1 LSYFNRVEPEFGLN
15 LSSGFDQP
23 AARHFLREWH
33 RPASAV
39 AAQWHLSGVERSAV
53 SWEDGSPLI
62 PAEARPE
69 SETLVMTYRAPI
81 NDMLLALNHGAGL
94 LAAVKAGHY
103 GDFDHDIAA
112 AVLEEAGR
120 FASDVLAPL
129 NAVGD
134 EHGIKLD
141 GSNVTTAPGWPDAYK
156 RWTQAGWN
164 AVSGPEAFGGQG
176 LPLAINAVCTEI
188 WSASNIAFGLC
199 PLLTLSA
206 IEALDAHGSDE
217 LKKIYLEKLVSGEWP
232 GTMQLTEPQAGSDVG
247 ALRTRAERASDGSYR
262 ITGTKIFITYGDHDM
277 SDNIVHF
284 VLARLPDAP
293 AGTKG
298 ISLFLI
304 PKFLVNTDGSLGARN
319 DIYVSGIEH
328 KLGMHAAP
336 TCTMTMGDHGGAI
349 GYLVGE
355 ENRGMHCMF
364 TMMNQARLGVGLEG
378 VGIADRAYQQ
388 ALAFAQER
396 RQGRAVGKK
405 GDGSDPIIVHPDVK
419 RMLMQMRALT
429 AAARTICYATAVAL
443 DISVRATDARTR
455 SLAAA
460 RGALLTPI
468 AKAFSTDIGNEVA
481 SLGVQIHGGMGFI
494 EETGAAQHF
503 RDARITPIYEGTNG
517 IQSID
522 LVTRKLAANGGEA
535 VWALLDELKGIVGQ
549 VEASNDPAFG
559 TTGTKLRDAL
569 ASLERT
575 SRWLLERVGSAPN
588 DALAGATP
596 YLKLFGSTLGGCTLA
611 AEALA
616 ARSLGEGDPQRYV
629 TLARFF
635 AENISVQAPS
645 LERTVIDSAE
655 AVNGAD
661 AVLLG

>member
-1 LSYFNRVEPEFGLN
+1 
-15 LSSGFDQP
+15 
-23 AARHFLREWH
+23 
-33 RPASAV
+33 
-39 AAQWHLSGVERSAV
+39 
-53 SWEDGSPLI
+53 
-62 PAEARPE
+62 
-69 SETLVMTYRAPI
+69 MTYRAPI
-81 NDMLLALNHGAGL
+81 SDILLALNHGAGL
-94 LAAVKAGHY
+94 EAAVKAGHY
-103 GDFDHDIAA
+103 GDFDGDITA
-112 AVLEEAGR
+112 AVLEEAGK
-120 FASDVLAPL
+120 FAGDVLAPL
-129 NAVGD
+129 NRVGD
-134 EHGIKLD
+134 EHGIKLEA
-141 GSNVTTAPGWPDAYK
+141 NKVTTAPGWPDAYQ
-156 RWTQAGWN
+156 RWSAAGWN

-176 LPLAINAVCTEI
+176 LPLAINAACTEI

-217 LKKIYLEKLVSGEWP
+217 LKSIYLEKLVSGEWT

-247 ALRTRAERASDGSYR
+247 ALRTRAERAADGSYR

-293 AGTKG
+293 PGTKG

-304 PKFLVNTDGSLGARN
+304 PKFMVNADGALGARN
-319 DIYVSGIEH
+319 DIYASGIEH

-336 TCTMTMGDHGGAI
+336 TCTMTMGDKGGAI
-349 GYLVGE
+349 GYLIGE
-355 ENRGMHCMF
+355 ENRGMQCMF

-396 RQGRAVGKK
+396 RQGRAVGKTEN
-405 GDGSDPIIVHPDVK
+405 GPDPIIVHPDVK

-443 DISVRATDARTR
+443 DVSMRATDANTR

-468 AKAFSTDIGNEVA
+468 AKAFSTDIGNEVT
-481 SLGVQIHGGMGFI
+481 SLGVQVHGGMGFI
-494 EETGAAQHF
+494 EETGAAQHY

-522 LVTRKLAANGGEA
+522 LVTRKLAANGGA
-535 VWALLDELKGIVGQ
+535 SVWSLLDELTGVVGR
-549 VEASNDPAFG
+549 VEASNDPSFG
-559 TTGTKLRDAL
+559 TTGSKLREAV
-569 ASLERT
+569 ASLDRT
-575 SRWLLERVGSAPN
+575 SRWLLERIGAAPN

-596 YLKLFGSTLGGCTLA
+596 YLRLFGSTLGGCMLA
-611 AEALA
+611 DEALA
-616 ARSLGEGDPQRYV
+616 ARNLGDGAGDSLRYV

-635 AENISVQAPS
+635 AENISVQAGA
-645 LERTVIDSAE
+645 LERTVMESAE

>member
-1 LSYFNRVEPEFGLN
+1 
-15 LSSGFDQP
+15 
-23 AARHFLREWH
+23 
-33 RPASAV
+33 
-39 AAQWHLSGVERSAV
+39 
-53 SWEDGSPLI
+53 
-62 PAEARPE
+62 
-69 SETLVMTYRAPI
+69 
-81 NDMLLALNHGAGL
+81 
-94 LAAVKAGHY
+94 
-103 GDFDHDIAA
+103 
-112 AVLEEAGR
+112 
-120 FASDVLAPL
+120 
-129 NAVGD
+129 
-134 EHGIKLD
+134 
-141 GSNVTTAPGWPDAYK
+141 
-156 RWTQAGWN
+156 
-164 AVSGPEAFGGQG
+164 
-176 LPLAINAVCTEI
+176 
-188 WSASNIAFGLC
+188 
-199 PLLTLSA
+199 
-206 IEALDAHGSDE
+206 

-247 ALRTRAERASDGSYR
+247 ALRTRAERAGDGTYR
-262 ITGTKIFITYGDHDM
+262 IKGTKIFITYGDHDM

-293 AGTKG
+293 AGTRG

-304 PKFLVNTDGSLGARN
+304 PKFLVNPDGSLGARN
-319 DIYVSGIEH
+319 DIFASGIEH

-349 GYLVGE
+349 GYLIGE

-388 ALAFAQER
+388 ALAYAQER
-396 RQGRAVGKK
+396 RQGRAVGRT
-405 GDGSDPIIVHPDVK
+405 GEGSDPIIVHPDVK

-443 DISVRATDARTR
+443 DISVRATDAGARAT
-455 SLAAA
+455 AAA

-468 AKAFSTDIGNEVA
+468 AKAFSTDIGNEVT

-494 EETGAAQHF
+494 EETGAAQHY

-522 LVTRKLAANGGEA
+522 LVTRKLAAGGGES
-535 VWALLDELKGIVGQ
+535 VWVLLDELAGIIKQ

-559 TTGTKLRDAL
+559 TTGTKLREAL
-569 ASLERT
+569 ACLERT
-575 SRWLLERVGSAPN
+575 SRWLLERVTSSPN
-588 DALAGATP
+588 EALAGATP
-596 YLKLFGSTLGGCTLA
+596 YLRLFGATLGGCMLA
-611 AEALA
+611 SEALA
-616 ARSLGEGDPQRYV
+616 ARSHGEGDGQRYV

-635 AENISVQAPS
+635 AENVSVQAPA

>member
-1 LSYFNRVEPEFGLN
+1 
-15 LSSGFDQP
+15 
-23 AARHFLREWH
+23 
-33 RPASAV
+33 
-39 AAQWHLSGVERSAV
+39 
-53 SWEDGSPLI
+53 
-62 PAEARPE
+62 
-69 SETLVMTYRAPI
+69 MTYRAPI

-94 LAAVKAGHY
+94 QAAVKAGHY
-103 GDFDHDIAA
+103 GDFDGDIAA

-120 FASDVLAPL
+120 FATDVLAPL
-129 NAVGD
+129 NRVGD
-134 EHGIKLD
+134 ENGIKLE
-141 GSNVTTAPGWPDAYK
+141 GSNVITAPGWPDAYK
-156 RWTQAGWN
+156 RWTAAGWN
-164 AVSGPEAFGGQG
+164 AVSGREAFGGQG
-176 LPLAINAVCTEI
+176 LPLAINAACTEI

-206 IEALDAHGSDE
+206 IEALDAHGSEE
-217 LKKIYLEKLVSGEWP
+217 LKKIYLEKLISGDWP

-247 ALRTRAERASDGSYR
+247 ALRTRAERASDGTYR
-262 ITGTKIFITYGDHDM
+262 IKGTKIFITYGDHDM

-293 AGTKG
+293 AGTRG

-304 PKFLVNTDGSLGARN
+304 PKFLVNADGSLGDRN

-349 GYLVGE
+349 GFLIGE
-355 ENRGMHCMF
+355 ENRGMQCMF

-396 RQGRAVGKK
+396 RQGRAVGKP
-405 GDGSDPIIVHPDVK
+405 GSESDPIIVHPDVK

-443 DISVRATDARTR
+443 DVSMRAKDASTRTA
-455 SLAAA
+455 AAA

-468 AKAFSTDIGNEVA
+468 AKAFSTDIGNEVT
-481 SLGVQIHGGMGFI
+481 SLGVQVHGGMGFI
-494 EETGAAQHF
+494 EETGAAQHY

-522 LVTRKLAANGGEA
+522 LVTRKLAANGGES
-535 VWALLDELKGIVGQ
+535 VWALLEEFKGIVKQ

-575 SRWLLERVGSAPN
+575 SRWLLERVTSAPN
-588 DALAGATP
+588 EALAGATP
-596 YLKLFGSTLGGCTLA
+596 YLRLFGATLGGCMLA
-611 AEALA
+611 NEALA
-616 ARSLGEGDPQRYV
+616 ARGTSEADPQRYV

-635 AENISVQAPS
+635 AENVSVQAGA
-645 LERTVIDSAE
+645 LERTVMDSAE

-661 AVLLG
+661 AVLLGY

>member
-1 LSYFNRVEPEFGLN
+1 
-15 LSSGFDQP
+15 
-23 AARHFLREWH
+23 
-33 RPASAV
+33 
-39 AAQWHLSGVERSAV
+39 
-53 SWEDGSPLI
+53 
-62 PAEARPE
+62 
-69 SETLVMTYRAPI
+69 MTYRAPI

-94 LAAVKAGHY
+94 SAAVKAGHY
-103 GDFDHDIAA
+103 GDFDADITA
-112 AVLEEAGR
+112 AVLEQAGK

-129 NAVGD
+129 NRVGD
-134 EHGIKLD
+134 EHGIKLEAD
-141 GSNVTTAPGWPDAYK
+141 QVITAPGWPDAYQ
-156 RWTQAGWN
+156 RWTAAGWN
-164 AVSGPEAFGGQG
+164 AVSGAEAFGGQG
-176 LPLAINAVCTEI
+176 LPLAINGACTEI

-206 IEALDAHGSDE
+206 IEALEAHGSSE
-217 LKKIYLEKLVSGEWP
+217 LKKIYLEKLISGQWT

-247 ALRTRAERASDGSYR
+247 ALRTRAERAPDGSYR
-262 ITGTKIFITYGDHDM
+262 IKGTKRSLTYGDHDM
-277 SDNIVHF
+277 PDNIVQF

-304 PKFLVNTDGSLGARN
+304 PKFLVNADGSLGTRN
-319 DIYVSGIEH
+319 DIYASGIEH
-328 KLGMHAAP
+328 KLRMHAAT
-336 TCTMTMGDHGGAI
+336 TCPMTMGDKGGAI
-349 GYLVGE
+349 GYLIGD
-355 ENRGMHCMF
+355 ENKGMQCMF

-378 VGIADRAYQQ
+378 VGIADPAYQQ
-388 ALAFAQER
+388 ALSFAQER
-396 RQGRAVGKK
+396 RQGRAIGKA

-419 RMLMQMRALT
+419 RMLLQMRALT

-443 DISVRATDARTR
+443 DVSVRATDAKVRTD
-455 SLAAA
+455 AAA

-481 SLGVQIHGGMGFI
+481 SLGVQVHGGMGFV
-494 EETGAAQHF
+494 EETGAAQHM
-503 RDARITPIYEGTNG
+503 RDARITSIYEGTNG

-522 LVTRKLAANGGEA
+522 LVTRKLAAEGGA
-535 VWALLDELKGIVGQ
+535 SVWALLDDLSDIVSQ

-559 TTGTKLRDAL
+559 TTGAKLRDAL
-569 ASLERT
+569 ASLER
-575 SRWLLERVGSAPN
+575 SSKWLLERVTSAPN

-596 YLKLFGSTLGGCTLA
+596 YLRLFGSTLGGCMLA
-611 AEALA
+611 GEALA
-616 ARSLGEGDPQRYV
+616 ARDLGEGAGDPVRYV

-635 AENISVQAPS
+635 AENISVQAGS

>member
-1 LSYFNRVEPEFGLN
+1 
-15 LSSGFDQP
+15 
-23 AARHFLREWH
+23 
-33 RPASAV
+33 
-39 AAQWHLSGVERSAV
+39 
-53 SWEDGSPLI
+53 
-62 PAEARPE
+62 
-69 SETLVMTYRAPI
+69 MTYRAPI
-81 NDMLLALNHGAGL
+81 NDILLARNHGPGL
-94 LAAVKAGHY
+94 EAAVKAGHY
-103 GDFDHDIAA
+103 GDFDGDITA
-112 AVLEEAGR
+112 AVLEEAGK
-120 FASDVLAPL
+120 FAGDVLAPL
-129 NAVGD
+129 NKVGD

-141 GSNVTTAPGWPDAYK
+141 ANKVTTAPGWPDAYQ
-156 RWTQAGWN
+156 RWIAAGWN
-164 AVSGPEAFGGQG
+164 AGSGREVFGGRG
-176 LPLAINAVCTEI
+176 LPLAINAACTEI
-188 WSASNIAFGLC
+188 WSASNAAFGLC

-217 LKKIYLEKLVSGEWP
+217 LKKIYLQKLISGEWT

-247 ALRTRAERASDGSYR
+247 ALRSRAERAPDGSYR
-262 ITGTKIFITYGDHDM
+262 IKGTKIFITYGDHDM
-277 SDNIVHF
+277 TDNIVHF

-304 PKFLVNTDGSLGARN
+304 PKFLINADGSLGARN
-319 DIYVSGIEH
+319 DIYPSGVEH
-328 KLGMHAAP
+328 KLGMHASP
-336 TCTMTMGDHGGAI
+336 TCTMTMGDKGGAI
-349 GYLVGE
+349 GYLVGD
-355 ENRGMHCMF
+355 ENRGMLCMF

-396 RQGRAVGKK
+396 RQGRAVGKA
-405 GDGSDPIIVHPDVK
+405 DNGSDPIIVHPDVK

-443 DISVRATDARTR
+443 DVSVRAADARTR

-460 RGALLTPI
+460 RGVLLTPI
-468 AKAFSTDIGNEVA
+468 AKAFSTDIGNEVT

-494 EETGAAQHF
+494 EETGAAQHY
-503 RDARITPIYEGTNG
+503 RDARITAIYEGTNG

-522 LVTRKLAANGGEA
+522 LVTRKLAANGGEQ
-535 VWALLDELKGIVGQ
+535 VWALLDELAGIVKR
-549 VEASNDPAFG
+549 VETSNDPAFG
-559 TTGTKLRDAL
+559 TSGAKLRDAL
-569 ASLERT
+569 GSLERS
-575 SRWLLERVGSAPN
+575 SRWLLERVASAPN

-596 YLKLFGSTLGGCTLA
+596 YLRLFGSTLGGCMLA
-611 AEALA
+611 GEALA
-616 ARSLGEGDPQRYV
+616 ARDLGEGAGDPLRYV

-635 AENISVQAPS
+635 AENISVQAAS

>member
-1 LSYFNRVEPEFGLN
+1 
-15 LSSGFDQP
+15 
-23 AARHFLREWH
+23 
-33 RPASAV
+33 
-39 AAQWHLSGVERSAV
+39 
-53 SWEDGSPLI
+53 
-62 PAEARPE
+62 
-69 SETLVMTYRAPI
+69 MTYRAPI

-94 LAAVKAGHY
+94 QAAVKAGHY
-103 GDFDHDIAA
+103 GDFDSDIAA

-129 NAVGD
+129 NRIGD
-134 EHGIKLD
+134 ENGIKLEAD
-141 GSNVTTAPGWPDAYK
+141 KVTTAPGWPDAYQ
-156 RWTQAGWN
+156 RWTAAGWN

-176 LPLAINAVCTEI
+176 LPLAVNAACTEI

-206 IEALDAHGSDE
+206 IEALDAHGSIE
-217 LKKIYLEKLVSGEWP
+217 LKKIYLEKLVSGEWT

-247 ALRTRAERASDGSYR
+247 ALRTRAERAADGSYR
-262 ITGTKIFITYGDHDM
+262 IKGTKIFITYGDHDM
-277 SDNIVHF
+277 TDNIVHF

-304 PKFLVNTDGSLGARN
+304 PKFLVNADGSLGARN
-319 DIYVSGIEH
+319 DIYATGVEH
-328 KLGMHAAP
+328 KLGMHASP

-349 GYLVGE
+349 GYLIGE
-355 ENRGMHCMF
+355 ENRGMLCMF

-388 ALAFAQER
+388 ALAYAQER
-396 RQGRAVGKK
+396 RQGRAVGTANDKTSDK
-405 GDGSDPIIVHPDVK
+405 ANEKAANGPDPIIVHPDVK

-443 DISVRATDARTR
+443 DVSVRASDAKVRAE
-455 SLAAA
+455 AAA

-468 AKAFSTDIGNEVA
+468 AKAFSTDIGNEVT

-494 EETGAAQHF
+494 EETGAAQHY
-503 RDARITPIYEGTNG
+503 RDARITAIYEGTNG

-522 LVTRKLAANGGEA
+522 LVTRKLAANGGES
-535 VWALLDELKGIVGQ
+535 VWALLGELSGIVSQ

-559 TTGTKLRDAL
+559 TTGAKLRDAL
-569 ASLERT
+569 GSLDRT
-575 SRWLLERVGSAPN
+575 SRWLLERVTSAPN
-588 DALAGATP
+588 EALAGATP
-596 YLKLFGSTLGGCTLA
+596 YLRLFGSTLGGCMLA
-611 AEALA
+611 GEALA
-616 ARSLGEGDPQRYV
+616 ARDLGESAGDPQRYV

-635 AENISVQAPS
+635 AENISVQAGA
-645 LERTVIDSAE
+645 LERTVLDSAE

>member
-1 LSYFNRVEPEFGLN
+1 
-15 LSSGFDQP
+15 
-23 AARHFLREWH
+23 
-33 RPASAV
+33 
-39 AAQWHLSGVERSAV
+39 
-53 SWEDGSPLI
+53 
-62 PAEARPE
+62 
-69 SETLVMTYRAPI
+69 MTYRAPI

-94 LAAVKAGHY
+94 EAAVKAGHY
-103 GDFDHDIAA
+103 GDFDGDIAS

-129 NAVGD
+129 NRVGD

-141 GSNVTTAPGWPDAYK
+141 GSSVTTAPGWPDAYK
-156 RWTQAGWN
+156 RWTAAGWN

-188 WSASNIAFGLC
+188 WSASNISFGLC

-206 IEALDAHGSDE
+206 IEALEAHGSEE
-217 LKKIYLEKLVSGEWP
+217 LKQIYLEKLVSGEWP

-247 ALRTRAERASDGSYR
+247 ALRSRAERAADGTYR
-262 ITGTKIFITYGDHDM
+262 IKGTKIFITYGDHDM

-304 PKFLVNTDGSLGARN
+304 PKFLVNADGSLGARN

-349 GYLVGE
+349 GYLIGE
-355 ENRGMHCMF
+355 ENRGMLCMF
-364 TMMNQARLGVGLEG
+364 TMMNQARLAVGLQG

-396 RQGRAVGKK
+396 RQGRAVGKP
-405 GDGSDPIIVHPDVK
+405 GSESDPIIVHPDVK
-419 RMLMQMRALT
+419 RMLMQMRAMT
-429 AAARTICYATAVAL
+429 AASRTICYATAVAL
-443 DISVRATDARTR
+443 DVSMRAKDAKVRAT
-455 SLAAA
+455 AAA
-460 RGALLTPI
+460 RAALLTPI
-468 AKAFSTDIGNEVA
+468 AKAFSTDIGNEA
-481 SLGVQIHGGMGFI
+481 TSIGVQIHGGMGFI
-494 EETGAAQHF
+494 EETGAAQHY
-503 RDARITPIYEGTNG
+503 RDARITQIYEGTNG

-522 LVTRKLAANGGEA
+522 LVTRKLAANNGES
-535 VWALLDELKGIVGQ
+535 VWALLDELKDIVQQ
-549 VEASNDPAFG
+549 VETSNDPAFG

-575 SRWLLERVGSAPN
+575 SRWLLERVASAPN
-588 DALAGATP
+588 EALAGATP
-596 YLKLFGSTLGGCTLA
+596 YLRLFGATLGGCMLA
-611 AEALA
+611 SEALA
-616 ARSLGEGDPQRYV
+616 ARGLGETDPQRYV

-635 AENISVQAPS
+635 AENVSVQAGA
-645 LERTVIDSAE
+645 LEKTVMDSAE

-661 AVLLG
+661 AVLLA